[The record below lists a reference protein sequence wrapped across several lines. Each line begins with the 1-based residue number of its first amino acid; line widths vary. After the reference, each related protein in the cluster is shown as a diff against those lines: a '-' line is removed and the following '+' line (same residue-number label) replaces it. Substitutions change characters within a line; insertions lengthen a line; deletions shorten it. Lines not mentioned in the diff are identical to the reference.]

1 MNNNEINE
9 SNRADSLLKR
19 GTLIRGI
26 GSFYTVRDSA
36 HQEYTL
42 RCKKKFRRDGISPL
56 VGDEVLFSPG
66 QGEEHGW
73 LEEILPR
80 KTECLR
86 PPVANVTK
94 LVIMTAPVP
103 EPDLLLVDRQISR
116 AYAQGMDILLVVNK
130 CDLNPDTAEQMRKEY
145 HTAANDNVN
154 TLHGGFTGIDRAL
167 WTVQSVSD
175 SSITLTILDPDGSEG
190 WPGNL
195 RITLTYTLTPDDEFK
210 VEFKAETDA
219 PTLCNLTQHTFFNLT
234 GDASRSIEGHIL
246 QIDAPHYL
254 PVDDKL
260 IPTGEIRPVEGTPFD
275 FREGKPIGQDIDAAG
290 GYDHNWCLAEA
301 GGIRRIASLYEP
313 VSGRRM
319 EVHTDQCGMQ
329 FYSGNFF
336 DGSYAGKGGRPIG
349 HRCAL
354 ALETQA
360 WPDAIHH
367 PGFPD
372 TVLRP
377 GETYSHTCI
386 YKFVL

>member
-130 CDLNPDTAEQMRKEY
+130 CDLNPDMAEQMRKEY
-145 HTAANDNVN
+145 HSAGIQVIPISAKTGKGLEQLRKALTGSALCCFTGQSGAGKSTTLNALLDLDLETGTISRKIARGKNTTRHTELIEKNGIRVMDTAGFNLLEAENALDPGELKNRYPEFAPYEGKCRFRECLHDREPGCAVTAA
-154 TLHGGFTGIDRAL
+154 
-167 WTVQSVSD
+167 
-175 SSITLTILDPDGSEG
+175 
-190 WPGNL
+190 
-195 RITLTYTLTPDDEFK
+195 
-210 VEFKAETDA
+210 AE
-219 PTLCNLTQHTFFNLT
+219 N
-234 GDASRSIEGHIL
+234 
-246 QIDAPHYL
+246 
-254 PVDDKL
+254 
-260 IPTGEIRPVEGTPFD
+260 GEISPGRLERY
-275 FREGKPIGQDIDAAG
+275 REL
-290 GYDHNWCLAEA
+290 LAEA
-301 GGIRRIASLYEP
+301 
-313 VSGRRM
+313 
-319 EVHTDQCGMQ
+319 
-329 FYSGNFF
+329 
-336 DGSYAGKGGRPIG
+336 K
-349 HRCAL
+349 
-354 ALETQA
+354 
-360 WPDAIHH
+360 
-367 PGFPD
+367 
-372 TVLRP
+372 TVWRDR
-377 GETYSHTCI
+377 YD
-386 YKFVL
+386 